1 MGVEPLQIPGDKKL
15 ICLTGSVW
23 SGSRS
28 APRRLFVRDGFVRP
42 NWFTTERP
50 IQDAAYELFSE
61 SEFHL
66 ANAEHRVLAHIEYG
80 GSFVGILKESVVTA
94 MQQAQQ
100 GALVVC
106 PPEIAAQIAVQVASV
121 YVFTLKE
128 PEMTLSP
135 HLEEADAEG
144 KVHRI
149 DVDVLQPGAWSEAYR
164 KMAETVGISVQPMA
178 F

>member
-1 MGVEPLQIPGDKKL
+1 MEIPGDKQL

-28 APRRLFVRDGFVRP
+28 APRKLFVRDGFVRP

-50 IQDAAYELFSE
+50 IQDAAYELISE

-80 GSFVGILKESVVTA
+80 GSFVGIFKESLLTA
-94 MQQAQQ
+94 IGQAKR

-106 PPEIAAQIAVQVASV
+106 PPEIAAQIAAQVKRV
-121 YVFTLKE
+121 YVFSLKE
-128 PEMTLSP
+128 KAMTLSP
-135 HLEEADAEG
+135 HLQSVDAEG
-144 KVHRI
+144 KLHRVDI
-149 DVDVLQPGAWSEAYR
+149 DVLQPGAWSDAYR
-164 KMAETVGISVQPMA
+164 RMAETVGIPVLPMLY
-178 F
+178 